1 LPENKQ
7 TKKNGGSFIAK
18 EYYLYVNGQKVSVSE
33 DIYKV
38 YWRLQNHEDYLKR
51 VDKKNHLLLFS
62 SFDHDGHFV
71 DSIIDK
77 DCDVERPAEEKI
89 IDTLCKRTDST

>member
-1 LPENKQ
+1 M
-7 TKKNGGSFIAK
+7 
-18 EYYLYVNGQKVSVSE
+18 
-33 DIYKV
+33 
-38 YWRLQNHEDYLKR
+38 KR